1 MRKTMAGFLAVIF
14 ILSLCVA
21 CRTPAGRTSG
31 QVVDDS
37 AITAEVKS
45 KLLADSVTQGLAI
58 SVQTFEGQVTLT
70 GAVGNEAQK
79 SRATQVVRQVN
90 GVKKVNNL
98 LQVRGS

>member
-1 MRKTMAGFLAVIF
+1 MRKTMAGFLVVLF

-37 AITAEVKS
+37 AITTEVKS

-79 SRATQVVRQVN
+79 SRATQIVRQVN
-90 GVKKVNNL
+90 GVKKVNNM
-98 LQVRGS
+98 LQVKGS

>member
-1 MRKTMAGFLAVIF
+1 MRKAIAGLLTVVF

-37 AITAEVKS
+37 AITSEVKT

-70 GAVGNEAQK
+70 GAVDNEAQK
-79 SRATQVVRQVN
+79 TRAAQIARQVN
-90 GVKKVNNL
+90 GVKKVNTL
-98 LQVRGS
+98 IQVKGS

>member
-1 MRKTMAGFLAVIF
+1 MRKTMAGLLAVVF
-14 ILSLCVA
+14 ILSLAMA
-21 CRTPAGRTSG
+21 CRTPAGRSGG

-37 AITAEVKS
+37 AITSEVKT

-70 GAVGNEAQK
+70 GAVNNPAEK
-79 SRATQVVRQVN
+79 TRASQIAREVN

-98 LQVRGS
+98 IQVKGS